1 MVVTGDRDS
10 LQLVS
15 DDVTVLYPR
24 KGVSELTRFT
34 PEAVVEKYGLT
45 PQQYPDFAALRGD
58 PSDNLPGIPGVGEK
72 TATKWIAEY
81 GSLQALVDHVDT
93 VKGKVGDALRANLS
107 HVVLNRELTD
117 LVRDVPLAQTPDT
130 LRMQPWDRDQIHRLF
145 DDLEFRVL
153 RDRLFDTLASAD
165 PEVDEGFDVRG
176 GALEPGELAAWLAE
190 HSAGSRFGMAVVGTH
205 LAFDGDATA
214 LAIVAADG
222 DGRYL
227 DTADLTSGRRGG
239 ARRRGWPM
247 PAVPKAL
254 HEAKLAMHDLEGR
267 GWTLRGVTSDTALAA
282 YLVRPGQRSF
292 ALDDLSLR
300 YLKRELRADNPEQ
313 QQLSLLD
320 DSDGVDDQA
329 VQTSIL
335 RASAVMDLADALDE
349 ELARIDSASLLG
361 EMELPV
367 QRVLAEMETAG
378 IAVDLGQLSELQS
391 EFADQIRDAAE
402 AAYAV
407 IGKQINLG
415 SPKQLQVVLFDELE
429 MPKTKRT
436 KTGYTT
442 DADALQSLFD
452 KTGHP
457 FLQHLLAHRDATRLK
472 VTVDG
477 LLNSVASDG
486 RIHTTFNQ
494 TIAATGRLSSTEPNL
509 QNIPIRTE
517 AGRRIRD
524 AFVVGK
530 GFAELMT
537 ADYSQIEMRIMA
549 HLSKDEGLIEAF
561 NTGEDLHS
569 FVASRAFSVPIDEV
583 TAELRRRVKAM
594 SYGLAYGLSA
604 YGLAAQLKISTEE
617 AKVQMEQY
625 FDRFGGVRDYLRD
638 VVDQAR
644 KDGYT
649 STVFG
654 RRRYLPELDS
664 SNRNV
669 REAAERAALNAPIQG
684 SAADIIKVAMIE
696 VDKAIKDAG
705 LTSRMLLQVHDELL
719 FEVAPGE
726 RDQVESAGARQDG
739 RRLPAGRAAGGV
751 GRIRPQLGL
760 RGALER
766 RTESSQGL
774 QSRRA
779 GPRSVHGVGLLGQQR
794 VHPQVTEAAVDA
806 VPDEGQLHHL
816 GGEGL
821 HGLGRGFSAGPR
833 RLRYRC
839 LAWADRAEPGRLV
852 GCHQA
857 RRHHAGQLL
866 GDDALLLR
874 RLATPSVIASP
885 KTGIIQST
893 YTPKYAP
900 TPSSD
905 EPFHSPVHDHRA
917 DVAEQQAA
925 ALARALRCCSANHTP
940 MPNNV
945 VNSEWANGPMISR
958 IAAVSSESLTV
969 SPSGDVEDVLQPG
982 EPPPDQ
988 PGVHQ
993 AVGQRIE
1000 LVAAPA
1006 GHHEQEEQPLGRLFC
1021 HRRAEHDRDR
1031 ADRLRR
1037 ARIDCGLDDEL
1048 QYRRDHDRHRCA
1060 PQEGQHQQP
1069 RRFGFPPV
1077 EPEIGQHDD
1086 RHGDAGQNEPD
1097 RRPDGVEGGQHDQD
1111 QAGDGAQKDHH
1122 SKWRPDLADFLLN
1135 RRIRRNE
1142 LKWLLRRTGIS
1153 HQSRVAGWA
1162 SPIGPGL
1169 SSVCTVE

>member
-1 MVVTGDRDS
+1 MLLDGNSLAYRAFYALPAENFKTQGGLTTNAVYGFTAMLINLLRDEQPSHIAAAFDVSRQTFRVDKYPEYKAGRSSTPDEFRGQIDITKEVLVALGITVLAEPGFEADDIIATLATQAEDDGYRVLVVSGDRDS

-34 PEAVVEKYGLT
+34 PDAVLDKYGLT

-81 GSLQALVDHVDT
+81 GSLQALVDNVDA

-107 HVVLNRELTD
+107 SVVLNRELTD
-117 LVRDVPLAQTPDT
+117 LVKDVPLPQTPDT
-130 LRMQPWDRDQIHRLF
+130 LRMQPWDRDHIHRLF

-165 PEVDEGFDVRG
+165 PEVDQGFDVRG
-176 GALEPGELAAWLAE
+176 GALEQGELAAWLAE
-190 HSAGSRFGMAVVGTH
+190 HSHGNRFGMAVVGTH
-205 LAFDGDATA
+205 LAFDADATA

-222 DGRYL
+222 DGRYI
-227 DTADLTSGRRGG
+227 DTAAMHPDDEAALGSWLADPGQ
-239 ARRRGWPM
+239 
-247 PAVPKAL
+247 PKAL
-254 HEAKLAMHDLEGR
+254 HEAKLATHDLEGR
-267 GWTLRGVTSDTALAA
+267 GWTLAGVTSDTALAA

-320 DSDGVDDQA
+320 DSLNEQGGVDDQA
-329 VQTSIL
+329 VQTVIL

-349 ELARIDSASLLG
+349 ELARIDSSELLHN
-361 EMELPV
+361 MELPV
-367 QRVLAEMETAG
+367 QRALAEMETAG
-378 IAVDLGQLSELQS
+378 IAVDLNLLSELQS
-391 EFADQIRDAAE
+391 EIANLIRDAAE

-415 SPKQLQVVLFDELE
+415 SPKQLQVVLFEELE

-457 FLQHLLAHRDATRLK
+457 FLQHMLAHRDATRLK

-509 QNIPIRTE
+509 QNIPIRTD

-530 GFAELMT
+530 GSQGDFGELMT

-549 HLSKDEGLIEAF
+549 HLSQDEGLIEAF

-569 FVASRAFSVPIDEV
+569 FVASRAFSVPIDDV
-583 TAELRRRVKAM
+583 TPELRRRVKAM

-625 FDRFGGVRDYLRD
+625 FARFGGVRDYLHE

-649 STVFG
+649 STVLG

-664 SNRNV
+664 SNRQV

-684 SAADIIKVAMIE
+684 SAADIIKVAMIN
-696 VDKAIKDAG
+696 VDKVLKDAG
-705 LTSRMLLQVHDELL
+705 LKSRMLLQVHDELL

-726 RDQVESAGARQDG
+726 RDEVE
-739 RRLPAGRAAGGV
+739 
-751 GRIRPQLGL
+751 
-760 RGALER
+760 
-766 RTESSQGL
+766 
-774 QSRRA
+774 
-779 GPRSVHGVGLLGQQR
+779 
-794 VHPQVTEAAVDA
+794 
-806 VPDEGQLHHL
+806 
-816 GGEGL
+816 
-821 HGLGRGFSAGPR
+821 
-833 RLRYRC
+833 
-839 LAWADRAEPGRLV
+839 RLV
-852 GCHQA
+852 REQMGNA
-857 RRHHAGQLL
+857 YPLDVPL
-866 GDDALLLR
+866 EV
-874 RLATPSVIASP
+874 SVGFGRSWD
-885 KTGIIQST
+885 S
-893 YTPKYAP
+893 
-900 TPSSD
+900 
-905 EPFHSPVHDHRA
+905 
-917 DVAEQQAA
+917 AA
-925 ALARALRCCSANHTP
+925 H
-940 MPNNV
+940 
-945 VNSEWANGPMISR
+945 
-958 IAAVSSESLTV
+958 
-969 SPSGDVEDVLQPG
+969 
-982 EPPPDQ
+982 
-988 PGVHQ
+988 
-993 AVGQRIE
+993 
-1000 LVAAPA
+1000 
-1006 GHHEQEEQPLGRLFC
+1006 
-1021 HRRAEHDRDR
+1021 
-1031 ADRLRR
+1031 
-1037 ARIDCGLDDEL
+1037 
-1048 QYRRDHDRHRCA
+1048 
-1060 PQEGQHQQP
+1060 
-1069 RRFGFPPV
+1069 
-1077 EPEIGQHDD
+1077 
-1086 RHGDAGQNEPD
+1086 
-1097 RRPDGVEGGQHDQD
+1097 
-1111 QAGDGAQKDHH
+1111 
-1122 SKWRPDLADFLLN
+1122 
-1135 RRIRRNE
+1135 
-1142 LKWLLRRTGIS
+1142 
-1153 HQSRVAGWA
+1153 
-1162 SPIGPGL
+1162 
-1169 SSVCTVE
+1169 

>member
-1 MVVTGDRDS
+1 
-10 LQLVS
+10 LVS

-81 GSLQALVDHVDT
+81 GSLQALVDNVDT
-93 VKGKVGDALRANLS
+93 VTGKVGDALRANLS
-107 HVVLNRELTD
+107 SVVLNRELTD
-117 LVRDVPLAQTPDT
+117 LVKDVPLAQTPDT

-165 PEVDEGFDVRG
+165 PEVDQGFDVRG
-176 GALEPGELAAWLAE
+176 GALEAGELAAWLAE
-190 HSAGSRFGMAVVGTH
+190 HTAGKRFGLAVVGTH
-205 LAFDGDATA
+205 LAFDADATA

-227 DTADLTSGRRGG
+227 DTATLNFEDEAALASWLADPGI
-239 ARRRGWPM
+239 
-247 PAVPKAL
+247 PKAL

-267 GWTLRGVTSDTALAA
+267 GWQLTGVTSDTALAA

-329 VQTSIL
+329 VQTAIL

-349 ELARIDSASLLG
+349 ELARIDSSELLG
-361 EMELPV
+361 GMELPV

-378 IAVDLGQLSELQS
+378 IAVDLEQLSELQS
-391 EFADQIRDAAE
+391 EFADMIRDAAE

-509 QNIPIRTE
+509 QNIPIRTD
-517 AGRRIRD
+517 AGRRIRE

-530 GFAELMT
+530 GSQGDFDELMT

-561 NTGEDLHS
+561 RTGEDLHS

-583 TAELRRRVKAM
+583 TGELRRRVKAM

-625 FDRFGGVRDYLRD
+625 FARFGGIRDYLHE

-649 STVFG
+649 STVLG

-684 SAADIIKVAMIE
+684 SAADIIKVAMIN
-696 VDKAIKDAG
+696 VDRAIKDAG
-705 LTSRMLLQVHDELL
+705 LKSRMLLQVHDELL
-719 FEVAPGE
+719 FEIAPGE
-726 RDQVESAGARQDG
+726 RD
-739 RRLPAGRAAGGV
+739 
-751 GRIRPQLGL
+751 
-760 RGALER
+760 ALEKLVR
-766 RTESSQGL
+766 DQMCNAFPLDVPLEVSVGF
-774 QSRRA
+774 
-779 GPRSVHGVGLLGQQR
+779 GRSWDS
-794 VHPQVTEAAVDA
+794 AA
-806 VPDEGQLHHL
+806 H
-816 GGEGL
+816 
-821 HGLGRGFSAGPR
+821 
-833 RLRYRC
+833 
-839 LAWADRAEPGRLV
+839 
-852 GCHQA
+852 
-857 RRHHAGQLL
+857 
-866 GDDALLLR
+866 
-874 RLATPSVIASP
+874 
-885 KTGIIQST
+885 
-893 YTPKYAP
+893 
-900 TPSSD
+900 
-905 EPFHSPVHDHRA
+905 
-917 DVAEQQAA
+917 
-925 ALARALRCCSANHTP
+925 
-940 MPNNV
+940 
-945 VNSEWANGPMISR
+945 
-958 IAAVSSESLTV
+958 
-969 SPSGDVEDVLQPG
+969 
-982 EPPPDQ
+982 
-988 PGVHQ
+988 
-993 AVGQRIE
+993 
-1000 LVAAPA
+1000 
-1006 GHHEQEEQPLGRLFC
+1006 
-1021 HRRAEHDRDR
+1021 
-1031 ADRLRR
+1031 
-1037 ARIDCGLDDEL
+1037 
-1048 QYRRDHDRHRCA
+1048 
-1060 PQEGQHQQP
+1060 
-1069 RRFGFPPV
+1069 
-1077 EPEIGQHDD
+1077 
-1086 RHGDAGQNEPD
+1086 
-1097 RRPDGVEGGQHDQD
+1097 
-1111 QAGDGAQKDHH
+1111 
-1122 SKWRPDLADFLLN
+1122 
-1135 RRIRRNE
+1135 
-1142 LKWLLRRTGIS
+1142 
-1153 HQSRVAGWA
+1153 
-1162 SPIGPGL
+1162 
-1169 SSVCTVE
+1169 

>member
-1 MVVTGDRDS
+1 MTASATAEKPTLMLLDGNSLAFRAFYALPAENFKTQGGLTTNAVYGFTAMLINLLRDEQPSHIAAAFDVSRQTFRLEKYPEYKAGRSATPDEFRGQIDITKEVLGALGITVLAEAGFEADDVIATLASQAEDAGYRVLVVTGDRDS

-15 DDVTVLYPR
+15 DDVTVLYPI

-34 PEAVVEKYGLT
+34 PEAVVAKYGLT

-81 GSLQALVDHVDT
+81 GSLQALVDGVDT

-107 HVVLNRELTD
+107 SVVLNRELTD
-117 LVRDVPLAQTPDT
+117 LVKDVPLAQTPDT
-130 LRMQPWDRDQIHRLF
+130 LRMQPWDRDHIHRLF

-165 PEVDEGFDVRG
+165 PEVDQGFDVRG
-176 GALEPGELAAWLAE
+176 GALESGELAAWLIE
-190 HSAGSRFGMAVVGTH
+190 HSQGSRFGLAVVGTH
-205 LAFDGDATA
+205 LAFDADATA
-214 LAIVAADG
+214 LAVVAADG
-222 DGRYL
+222 DGRYI
-227 DTADLTSGRRGG
+227 DTASLHPDDEAALASWLADVGQ
-239 ARRRGWPM
+239 
-247 PAVPKAL
+247 PKAL

-267 GWTLRGVTSDTALAA
+267 GWKLAGVTSDTALAA

-329 VQTSIL
+329 VQTVIL

-349 ELARIDSASLLG
+349 ELARIDSSSLLG
-361 EMELPV
+361 NMELPV
-367 QRVLAEMETAG
+367 QRALAEMETAG
-378 IAVDLGQLSELQS
+378 IAVDLGLLSELRS
-391 EFADQIRDAAE
+391 EFAAQIRDAAE

-442 DADALQSLFD
+442 DADALQGLFD

-457 FLQHLLAHRDATRLK
+457 FLQHMLAHRDATRLK

-524 AFVVGK
+524 AFIVGK
-530 GFAELMT
+530 GSQGDFDELMT

-561 NTGEDLHS
+561 RTGEDLHS

-583 TAELRRRVKAM
+583 TPELRRRVKAM

-649 STVFG
+649 STVLG

-684 SAADIIKVAMIE
+684 SAADIIKVAMIN
-696 VDKAIKDAG
+696 VDQAIKDAG
-705 LTSRMLLQVHDELL
+705 LKSRMLLQVHDELL
-719 FEVAPGE
+719 FEVAQGE
-726 RDQVESAGARQDG
+726 RD
-739 RRLPAGRAAGGV
+739 
-751 GRIRPQLGL
+751 
-760 RGALER
+760 ALE
-766 RTESSQGL
+766 T
-774 QSRRA
+774 
-779 GPRSVHGVGLLGQQR
+779 
-794 VHPQVTEAAVDA
+794 
-806 VPDEGQLHHL
+806 
-816 GGEGL
+816 
-821 HGLGRGFSAGPR
+821 
-833 RLRYRC
+833 
-839 LAWADRAEPGRLV
+839 LV
-852 GCHQA
+852 
-857 RRHHAGQLL
+857 
-866 GDDALLLR
+866 
-874 RLATPSVIASP
+874 
-885 KTGIIQST
+885 
-893 YTPKYAP
+893 
-900 TPSSD
+900 
-905 EPFHSPVHDHRA
+905 
-917 DVAEQQAA
+917 
-925 ALARALRCCSANHTP
+925 
-940 MPNNV
+940 
-945 VNSEWANGPMISR
+945 
-958 IAAVSSESLTV
+958 
-969 SPSGDVEDVLQPG
+969 
-982 EPPPDQ
+982 
-988 PGVHQ
+988 
-993 AVGQRIE
+993 
-1000 LVAAPA
+1000 
-1006 GHHEQEEQPLGRLFC
+1006 
-1021 HRRAEHDRDR
+1021 RDKM
-1031 ADRLRR
+1031 
-1037 ARIDCGLDDEL
+1037 
-1048 QYRRDHDRHRCA
+1048 
-1060 PQEGQHQQP
+1060 
-1069 RRFGFPPV
+1069 
-1077 EPEIGQHDD
+1077 
-1086 RHGDAGQNEPD
+1086 GDAYPLEVPLE
-1097 RRPDGVEGGQHDQD
+1097 V
-1111 QAGDGAQKDHH
+1111 
-1122 SKWRPDLADFLLN
+1122 
-1135 RRIRRNE
+1135 
-1142 LKWLLRRTGIS
+1142 
-1153 HQSRVAGWA
+1153 
-1162 SPIGPGL
+1162 
-1169 SSVCTVE
+1169 SVGYGRSWDTAAH